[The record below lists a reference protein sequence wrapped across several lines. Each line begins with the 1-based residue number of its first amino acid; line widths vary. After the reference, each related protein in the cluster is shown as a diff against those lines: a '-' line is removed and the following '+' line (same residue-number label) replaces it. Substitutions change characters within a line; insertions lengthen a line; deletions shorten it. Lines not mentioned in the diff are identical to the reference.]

1 MGLMLK
7 IMNIAAAT
15 PHRVR
20 SFHTGIDGLVLDFI
34 TFMLAFWYPGEDGIR
49 TDIGASLFSSLCR
62 KVYLPHTL
70 FRAELYKHG

>member
-1 MGLMLK
+1 MLK
-7 IMNIAAAT
+7 IMNTAAAV

-20 SFHTGIDGLVLDFI
+20 SFHTGRDGLVSNLI
-34 TFMLAFWYPGEDGIR
+34 VFMLVFWYPGEDGIR